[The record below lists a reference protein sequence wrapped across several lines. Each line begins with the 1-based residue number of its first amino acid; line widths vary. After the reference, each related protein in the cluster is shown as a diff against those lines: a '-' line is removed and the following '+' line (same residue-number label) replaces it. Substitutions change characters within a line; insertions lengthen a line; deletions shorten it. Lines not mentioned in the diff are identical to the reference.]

1 MVERAFRSFSAGRA
15 TTRRAF
21 LRGAAALGAAGAAL
35 AVLGPAEAGATSSG
49 RVHDVLSGRLA
60 ATAAVLNAGDR
71 QGLALAGAGGEA
83 ALVALASGAVYRS
96 PALPLD
102 FAATHFGLR
111 WEMDGPGG
119 GALAFALRT
128 SLDGRDWSPWAT
140 VTTVNGCEGHGEQRY
155 SPLLRLPLG
164 SYLQYEARFGQEPG
178 ATLRGLALSYL
189 NPFDGPERLLAQEP
203 SPASPFPFPFRSRAE
218 WGCDEDLRFDASGA
232 ESWPRMYVPVKKLVV
247 HHTATTNDYT
257 DAAAEVRAIYV
268 YHAKELGWGD
278 IGYQALIGR
287 DGVVYEGRRGRGP
300 ARGGPRELLS
310 PGVVGG
316 HAFFHNY
323 GTDGYALIG
332 TFTDTPLPDLMRERL
347 LDLLAYEA
355 RRYALDPRAVSD
367 FLRNDGI
374 WHREVASLSGHRDL
388 VTTECPG
395 DKVYALLPSL
405 RAALAERLGGAWA
418 ASAGRVAFVAAPPTA
433 DTTVRSVA
441 AAWGGLGLVAPG
453 WQFSYYLENWRRDG
467 PYDVLPVDNR
477 PAWTPY
483 DATTAAARR
492 ELEPGHYTVH
502 VRGRDPLGRE
512 AVYETN
518 TTLHVVDA
526 LLADNEDSGQTV
538 RLGAWEK
545 RIGVK
550 GTLGESYE
558 EAPAGRGERAFRWT
572 PLVSEHGRY
581 EVWVRW
587 PEGDDLASNA
597 PYAIA
602 HADGLYTERRD
613 QRVNGGQWTRLGGER
628 LFRFLPG
635 RMGWIGVGND
645 ADGKVAADAVRLVL
659 RTRIGSP
666 I

>member
-1 MVERAFRSFSAGRA
+1 MAEPIRAADLGRRS

-21 LRGAAALGAAGAAL
+21 LQGAGALGAAGVALAAL
-35 AVLGPAEAGATSSG
+35 GPRRAAAAPALTLHG
-49 RVHDVLSGRLA
+49 VLSGRVAPSA
-60 ATAAVLNAGDR
+60 ALLGR
-71 QGLALAGAGGEA
+71 GAGEGTA
-83 ALVALASGAVYRS
+83 LLDGVAGSALVAVESRAVFRS
-96 PALPLD
+96 PVLPLD
-102 FAATHFGLR
+102 FAATHFGLH
-111 WEMDGPGG
+111 WEGEGPFDRDLV
-119 GALAFALRT
+119 LAVR
-128 SLDGRDWSPWAT
+128 SSPDGRDWTPWAS
-140 VTTVNGCEGHGEQRY
+140 VGASDSCAGHGEERF
-155 SPLLRLPLG
+155 SPLLRLPPG
-164 SYLQYEARFGQEPG
+164 AYAQYEARFGDEPG
-178 ATLRGLALSYL
+178 ARLRRPTLSYL
-189 NPFDGPERLLAQEP
+189 NPFDGPERPAPQEP
-203 SPASPFPFPFRSRAE
+203 RSADPFPFPFRSRAE
-218 WGCDEDLRFDASGA
+218 WGCDEDLRFEPNGT

-316 HAFFHNY
+316 HVYFHNY
-323 GTDGYALIG
+323 GSDGYALIG

-347 LDLLAYEA
+347 LDLLVYEA
-355 RRYALDPRAVSD
+355 RRYALDPGAVSD

-374 WHREVASLSGHRDL
+374 WHRDVASLSGHRDL

-395 DKVYALLPSL
+395 DRVYALLPSL
-405 RAALAERLGGAWA
+405 RAALAARLGGTQA
-418 ASAGRVAFVAAPPTA
+418 AAAGRVAFVAAPPNA
-433 DTTVRSVA
+433 DTTLRA
-441 AAWGGLGLVAPG
+441 LGAAWGGLGLIAPG

-467 PYDVLPVDNR
+467 PYDILPVDNR

-483 DATTAAARR
+483 DATTAAARQD
-492 ELEPGHYTVH
+492 LAPGHYTVH
-502 VRGRDPLGRE
+502 LRGRDPLGRE

-526 LLADNEDSGQTV
+526 LLADNEDAGQTA

-550 GTLGESYE
+550 GTLGESFE
-558 EAPAGRGERAFRWT
+558 EAPAGRGERAFRWV

-587 PEGDDLASNA
+587 PDGEDFASNA

-613 QRVNGGQWTRLGGER
+613 QRANGGEWTRLGGER

-635 RMGWIGVGND
+635 RAGWIGVSND

-659 RTRIGSP
+659 RTRILS
-666 I
+666 